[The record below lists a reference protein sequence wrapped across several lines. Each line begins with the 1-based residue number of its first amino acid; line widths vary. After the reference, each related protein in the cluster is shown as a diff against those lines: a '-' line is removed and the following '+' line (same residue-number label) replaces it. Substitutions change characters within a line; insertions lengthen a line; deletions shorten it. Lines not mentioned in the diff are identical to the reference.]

1 MKVHLPTRLRPQPS
15 EDGYILIAVIFMLA
29 ILIIAMA
36 VAAPKIRAELQRD
49 REIETIHRGKQYS
62 RAVKLYYKKFGT
74 YPASVDAL
82 INTNQ
87 IRFLRKKYI
96 DPTTGKEEWK
106 AIRFG
111 QQKTQSTGFFGQP
124 IAGAGVPGGGLGGV
138 NELPGASP
146 IGGANPLNDNSST
159 SSNSNIST
167 FGSTDQGSNPTP
179 QAGTSGSTTDL
190 SSGQTGGTQSGGTG
204 TGFGSGSAFGTP
216 GGQTGTGVGSGS
228 AFGTPGGQT
237 GTGFGSGSAFG
248 TPGGQTGTTFGGT
261 GIIGFSPTS
270 PKQSIL
276 VFRKKNHYNE
286 WEFIYDPLADQMMMQ
301 GGNLGTIGQPASG
314 TTTPVGGSPGIGS
327 GSGFGNSSGFGN
339 NPGFGTPGGTNPG
352 GSTPP
357 PQPPPQQ

>member
-216 GGQTGTGVGSGS
+216 GGQTGT
-228 AFGTPGGQT
+228 
-237 GTGFGSGSAFG
+237 
-248 TPGGQTGTTFGGT
+248 TFGGT